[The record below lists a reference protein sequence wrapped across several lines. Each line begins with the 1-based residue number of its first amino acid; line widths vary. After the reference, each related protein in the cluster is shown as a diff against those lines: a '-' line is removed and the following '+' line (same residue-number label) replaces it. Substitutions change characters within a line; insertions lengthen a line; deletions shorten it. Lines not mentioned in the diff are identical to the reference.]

1 MRKSNLT
8 VARGITY
15 LLLFISSLAFLQ
27 SCKNKTRSDISKVIY
42 GETKN
47 KAFKNLNSDTFA
59 VVLQKT
65 LEAKRTTLNNPKLIT
80 SFYEQNGYEP
90 ALVLQHLQKGQL
102 KILPDYL
109 SRANA
114 HGLDPE
120 MFKYNELK
128 ASVEKIYAKDA
139 IKTKEE
145 AYQSLADLELMT
157 ANSLI
162 NYSNA
167 LEFGVIS
174 PRKIYARYYT
184 ETKRPDSAS
193 MLRVFA
199 VKDLKSYL
207 DSIQPKDPQYL
218 AIQQA
223 LTSGF
228 VGPKMTKEET
238 QRVLTVNLERL
249 RWKNK
254 PTADKYILVNI
265 ADFRLD
271 VMDHGKSVLN
281 MKVVVGEGRNK
292 DFADNL
298 QEYDENDLKK
308 DRPFTRETPQLN
320 SMVHSVQ
327 VNPVW
332 NIPQSIATNE
342 ITKQAAEDPYYLS
355 NHNIDVYKD
364 GKKIEDPETI
374 DWSQGDPGK
383 TYAFKQRPGDD
394 NALGKIKFLFNNQSS
409 VYLHDTPAK
418 AGFDLPVRAL
428 SHGCVRLE
436 KPLELAHALFG
447 EGKKY
452 ELIKKDMSESN
463 PEATNLS
470 LPKQVPVYLTY
481 FTAWA
486 DESKTL
492 QVRKDVYGLDI
503 VLYTY
508 LQRLSGTKRTV

>member
-1 MRKSNLT
+1 MRKTNLQIKRT
-8 VARGITY
+8 ISF
-15 LLLFISSLAFLQ
+15 LLLLTATLVFLQ
-27 SCKNKTRSDISKVIY
+27 SCGKKNRSDISKIIY

-59 VVLQKT
+59 VVLKMT
-65 LEAKRTTLNNPKLIT
+65 LETKRSTLDNPKFIT
-80 SFYEQNGYEP
+80 SFYERNGYEP
-90 ALVLQHLQKGQL
+90 ALVLQHLSKGEL
-102 KILPDYL
+102 KLIPEYIGK
-109 SRANA
+109 SAE
-114 HGLDPE
+114 HGLNPE
-120 MFKYNELK
+120 MFKYNELN
-128 ASVEKIYAKDA
+128 AIIQKIYDKHA

-157 ANSLI
+157 ANSFI
-162 NYSNA
+162 NYSSA

-174 PRKIYARYYT
+174 PRKIYARYFT
-184 ETKRPDSAS
+184 ETKRPDSIS
-193 MLRVFA
+193 MERVFS
-199 VKDLKSYL
+199 VKDLHSFL
-207 DSIQPKDPQYL
+207 DSIQPKDPQYFAL
-218 AIQQA
+218 QKA

-228 VGPKMTKEET
+228 IGEKMTKEES
-238 QRVLTVNLERL
+238 QRVLEVNLERL

-254 PTADKYILVNI
+254 PNADKYILVNI
-265 ADFRLD
+265 ADYRLD
-271 VMDHGKSVLN
+271 VIDHGKSILN
-281 MKVVVGEGRNK
+281 MKVVVGEGRNT
-292 DFADNL
+292 DFTDNL
-298 QEYDENDLKK
+298 REYDENDLKK

-320 SMVHSVQ
+320 SLVHSVQ

-342 ITKQAAEDPYYLS
+342 ITKSAAEDPYYLA

-383 TYAFKQRPGDD
+383 TYSFKQRPGDD
-394 NALGKIKFLFNNQSS
+394 NALGQIKFLFNNQSS

-418 AGFDLPVRAL
+418 GAFNLPQRAL

-436 KPLELAHALFG
+436 KPLELAYALFG
-447 EGKKY
+447 DGAKY
-452 ELIKKDMSESN
+452 ELIKKDMSEPN
-463 PEATNLS
+463 PEATTLS
-470 LPKQVPVYLTY
+470 LPKKVPVYITY

-486 DESKTL
+486 DDGGKI

-508 LQRLSGTKRTV
+508 LQRLGGR